1 MSKKGSKKN
10 NSNRRRSKSIPKSL
24 LKTLLGGDDGDNVNV
39 GNVGNVGESEKP
51 AEKNSAFDFFDK
63 FSPPKDYDSKNGA
76 DEDNTKASTAKS
88 IFGSSA
94 AVAATATVATAA
106 AGTDGES
113 QASTGWFVFRVM
125 IVGVIVLIF
134 VMSMTGYLDNLT
146 AWFTNTLGPY
156 INPILVKVGLM
167 ESTPKT
173 SDDGSAT
180 GTGSANGTGAGTG
193 TGTGSSNDN
202 VQQLEQNI
210 GAPTQQHEYRGQG
223 RHHDRNV
230 EQQPQEKINEFKPIP
245 IQPDERQTPLV
256 NKRESARPPATQ
268 PAPYQQQ
275 KSREQEKQ
283 ESIQKALEYA
293 EKNPQY
299 PAPDASSSRTQL
311 PRSSK
316 AYCYIGTDSG
326 NRSCAEVSPN
336 QQCMSG
342 DIFPSMDVCVN
353 PTLRI

>member
-10 NSNRRRSKSIPKSL
+10 NSNRRRSKSISKSL

-39 GNVGNVGESEKP
+39 ANVGESAKP
-51 AEKNSAFDFFDK
+51 AEKKSAFDFFDK

-76 DEDNTKASTAKS
+76 DEDNAKVSTAKS

-106 AGTDGES
+106 SGTDGES

-134 VMSMTGYLDNLT
+134 ILSMTGYLDDLT
-146 AWFTNTLGPY
+146 AWFTNILGPY

-173 SDDGSAT
+173 RDDGSAT
-180 GTGSANGTGAGTG
+180 GTGTGSGTG
-193 TGTGSSNDN
+193 TGAGSSNDN

-210 GAPTQQHEYRGQG
+210 GAPPQKHEYRGHG
-223 RHHDRNV
+223 RHDKHDKQHREREPREEVNN
-230 EQQPQEKINEFKPIP
+230 IKPIP
-245 IQPDERQTPLV
+245 IQPDERQTPLI

-268 PAPYQQQ
+268 PAPYQEQ
-275 KSREQEKQ
+275 KSREEEKQ

-293 EKNPQY
+293 EKHPQY

-316 AYCYIGTDSG
+316 SYCYTGTDSG
-326 NRSCAEVSPN
+326 HRSCAEVSLN
-336 QQCMSG
+336 QECMSG
-342 DIFPSMDVCVN
+342 DIFPSMDICVN
-353 PTLRI
+353 PKLRV